1 MSRQPSFEELLNI
14 PIRDEKGYFQYVKAL
29 YEEWRDRRNSGYP
42 TLKRLNRRMDKL
54 SAEIPPQFFTGNIHS
69 PVVIISL
76 NPHADRNGGN
86 TEITAAD
93 YCQSWE
99 DYRDF
104 WTRFP
109 EHRYAENGMARRE
122 DGRLSNFDR
131 KLHRFLSRNAAEVT
145 SNELARWNLFHLE
158 LFPIASPGF
167 NNTRNMDD
175 ILFPFVLRSLEAVS
189 LYERDLILFLNRQLG
204 DIIRRMA
211 RNDCLEIKGEKVSKI
226 EVKNRKSRCFRREFH
241 VKLSNGA
248 CMKIIGAPTFAAQGF
263 DGSSLAEYGMKFFA
277 ENERKAIRKSLGIE
291 DK

>member
-1 MSRQPSFEELLNI
+1 MSRQPSFEKLLDT

-42 TLKRLNRRMDKL
+42 TLKRLNRRMDEL

-211 RNDCLEIKGEKVSKI
+211 RENVLVLEKENIPEIKVEG
-226 EVKNRKSRCFRREFH
+226 RRTRCFRLDLH
-241 VKLSNGA
+241 VKLPNGA
-248 CMKIIGAPTFAAQGF
+248 RMKIIGAPTFATQGF
-263 DGSSLAEYGMKFFA
+263 DGAPLANYGMNFFA
-277 ENERKAIRKSLGIE
+277 KNEWNAIEKALGIE
-291 DK
+291 SI